1 MEMGKLILMNFLKDI
16 KKCSVNI
23 IENFDVFYYKR
34 FNINYFTLILFKYV
48 IIN

>member
-23 IENFDVFYYKR
+23 KEIFYVFYYKSL
-34 FNINYFTLILFKYV
+34 NIKYITLILFKY
-48 IIN
+48 IILN